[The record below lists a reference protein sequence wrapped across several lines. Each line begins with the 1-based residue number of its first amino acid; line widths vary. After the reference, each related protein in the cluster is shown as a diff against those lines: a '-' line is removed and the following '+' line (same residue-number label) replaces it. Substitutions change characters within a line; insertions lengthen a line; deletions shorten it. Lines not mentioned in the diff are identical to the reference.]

1 MGWRARVPCL
11 SAPCTAALTAT
22 PADCIWVPAPPATAI
37 HALPCC
43 RSRVRVQVQ
52 QYQVDAAR
60 QLTQLSD
67 ETQERRKRRM
77 KLLQA
82 ASVLGSGVDGVAL
95 GLSGSGF

>member
-1 MGWRARVPCL
+1 
-11 SAPCTAALTAT
+11 
-22 PADCIWVPAPPATAI
+22 
-37 HALPCC
+37 
-43 RSRVRVQVQ
+43 VRVQVQ